1 MNLSEVSEAKAWLA
15 FLLERQLHKRME
27 LLHRHQQLDASR
39 AGRRAALA
47 RLAEL
52 AMQYP
57 EDYLV
62 FKTKQRLLG
71 K

>member
-1 MNLSEVSEAKAWLA
+1 MQAAIKR
-15 FLLERQLHKRME
+15 LE
-27 LLHRHQQLDASR
+27 
-39 AGRRAALA
+39 
-47 RLAEL
+47 EL

-57 EDYLV
+57 EEYLV

>member
-15 FLLERQLHKRME
+15 FLLERQPHKRME

-47 RLAEL
+47 RLGEL
-52 AMQYP
+52 ALQYP

>member
-1 MNLSEVSEAKAWLA
+1 MYLSEVSEAKAWLA
-15 FLLERQLHKRME
+15 FLLERQPHKRME

-39 AGRRAALA
+39 AGRRAVLA
-47 RLAEL
+47 RLGEL
-52 AMQYP
+52 ALQYP
-57 EDYLV
+57 EDYLA

>member
-1 MNLSEVSEAKAWLA
+1 MHLLEISEAKAWLA
-15 FLLERQLHKRME
+15 FLLGRQPHKRME
-27 LLHRHQQLDASR
+27 LLHRHQQLDASK
-39 AGRRAALA
+39 AGRRVALI
-47 RLAEL
+47 RLEEL

-62 FKTKQRLLG
+62 FKAKQRLLG

>member
-1 MNLSEVSEAKAWLA
+1 MDRREAHAWLA
-15 FLLERQLHKRME
+15 FLLKCQPHKRVE
-27 LLHRHQQLDASR
+27 LLHRYTQLDASR
-39 AGRRAALA
+39 KAMQAAIK
-47 RLAEL
+47 RLEEL

-57 EDYLV
+57 EEYLV